1 MVLLYREP
9 ERLRWPQH
17 SRLTNRSSSRAARRA
32 AGRERLRNAAS
43 GGTELA
49 PVVSFLVW
57 RVTVAG
63 GPQLSSIR

>member
-1 MVLLYREP
+1 VVC
-9 ERLRWPQH
+9 Q
-17 SRLTNRSSSRAARRA
+17 LTRRSSCQAARRA

-57 RVTVAG
+57 RTVVAG